1 MVSIKKK
8 FQSEHHINDSME
20 ISTYSQGIA
29 IMQDS
34 ESNIGIRAYLT
45 FDAIEELHEQVKL
58 YRKPKDVTV
67 NGGVE
72 YEEIHFKEM
81 CEVLEKGDR
90 VTVYIDCVGTGR
102 NNREQDNYRVKLE
115 ERYGNTL
122 DTNFLEGNSYSY
134 SYILKK

>member
-1 MVSIKKK
+1 MHKVTNFKSKHHEADIMTVETKGQAIKVH
-8 FQSEHHINDSME
+8 Q
-20 ISTYSQGIA
+20 A
-29 IMQDS
+29 S
-34 ESNIGIRAYLT
+34 ESGTPIVSYFT
-45 FDAIEELHEQVKL
+45 FDAIEEMYAQAKL
-58 YRKPKDVTV
+58 FRNPKDITV

-90 VTVYIDCVGTGR
+90 VTVYIDCLGNGR

-115 ERYGNTL
+115 EIYGNTL
-122 DTNFLEGNSYSY
+122 DTNFIEGNSYSY